1 MKTENT
7 PQKETESA
15 ERAYQDKPLKKWLTF
30 EQACEYLHYSA
41 SHLYKFTMLRE
52 IPFYKPNNRR
62 IFFLQE
68 DLDNWIEK
76 SRISSRAEIQTDA
89 EKYLK

>member
-1 MKTENT
+1 MKKENT
-7 PQKETESA
+7 PQKETGSA
-15 ERAYQDKPLKKWLTF
+15 TKVYNDKPLKKWVTF
-30 EQACEYLHYSA
+30 EEACDYLHYSK

-62 IFFLQE
+62 IYFLQE

-76 SRISSRAEIQTDA
+76 SRISSRAEIITDA
-89 EKYLK
+89 ERYNK